1 MYVLLIYFGKKSLI
15 EKVKHKL
22 TYIIKKLLTRQARDD
37 NINRL
42 HRRMKQRHEEVWK
55 KLFKKC

>member
-22 TYIIKKLLTRQARDD
+22 TYIIKKLLTR
-37 NINRL
+37 
-42 HRRMKQRHEEVWK
+42 
-55 KLFKKC
+55 